1 MTDYQRYARDA
12 LNAAS
17 GQTFVA
23 SGIEYILGGKVGDG
37 AIGVVRRAS
46 VRDTQHPYAVKFLAP
61 EPKYIEES
69 SFEDIHARFRRE
81 GERGAALSHAHLS
94 KVYAYEDNEN
104 AANFRDGTGPCNPFL
119 VMEFVQG
126 TTLEH
131 FLQGQRAAGPKI
143 NVTRKTLHIARAV
156 ASALKYLHVR
166 GIVHRDVK
174 PANVFFTRSFGDA
187 RPSIVK
193 LGDFG
198 VVKWGDFKASLTTGT
213 LTVTGQQGLGT
224 WKYMSPEHALEP
236 KDVEVRSDMYSFGIT
251 LFELFTNQIL
261 PSPFHVFR
269 LTQQRSQRGTVV
281 SRLYELGLGPLDGQY
296 HDLFESIYDCFLT
309 APKSRP
315 SSTQMEGKL
324 GYLLEQM
331 EAD

>member
-1 MTDYQRYARDA
+1 MDYQRYTRDA

-23 SGIEYILGGKVGDG
+23 RGTEYVLGGKVGDG

-46 VRDTQHPYAVKFLAP
+46 VRDSRKPYAVKFLAP

-69 SFEDIHARFRRE
+69 SFEDIHSRFRRE
-81 GERGAALSHAHLS
+81 GDRGAALSHDHLL

-104 AANFRDGTGPCNPFL
+104 AANFGDGLGPCNPFL

-131 FLQGQRAAGPKI
+131 FLQGQKAMGPRI
-143 NVTRKTLHIARAV
+143 NITRKTLYIAHAI
-156 ASALKYLHVR
+156 ASALKYLHIR

-174 PANVFFTRSFGDA
+174 PANVFFTRAFGDA
-187 RPSIVK
+187 RPSAVK

-236 KDVEVRSDMYSFGIT
+236 KSVEVRSDMYSFGIT
-251 LFELFTNQIL
+251 LFELFTNHIL
-261 PSPFHVFR
+261 PSPYHVFQ
-269 LTQQRSQRGTVV
+269 LTQQRIQRGTVL
-281 SRLYELGLGPLDGQY
+281 SRLSELGLGYLDPQF
-296 HDLFESIYDCFLT
+296 HDLFESIYDCFLP

-315 SSTQMEGKL
+315 SSTQMEGRL
-324 GYLLEQM
+324 AYLLDQIES
-331 EAD
+331 D